1 MERSVSSTVRSILIV
16 IGIAGVL
23 LSTVGFVDFVQVIR
37 SNAVS
42 DGEPVG
48 LREYYLQIGNFYSRG
63 FTTGFFFCFSLMLVA
78 VTIGTW
84 YDDRAKA
91 RRARVAAHTA
101 LPDPRHHLTQ

>member
-1 MERSVSSTVRSILIV
+1 MSSTIRSILIV

-23 LSTVGFVDFVQVIR
+23 LSAVGFVDFVQIIR
-37 SNAVS
+37 SNSVT

-48 LREYYLQIGNFYSRG
+48 LRDHYLQLGNFYSRG

-84 YDDRAKA
+84 YDDRARA
-91 RRARVAAHTA
+91 RRARVPASAG